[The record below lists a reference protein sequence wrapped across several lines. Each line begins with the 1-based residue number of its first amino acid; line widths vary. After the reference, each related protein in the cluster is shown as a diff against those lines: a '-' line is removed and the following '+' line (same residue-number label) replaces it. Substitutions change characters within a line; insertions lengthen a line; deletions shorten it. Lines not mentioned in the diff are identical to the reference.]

1 MKNFEEGS
9 KKRKNDFK
17 DKYKKDKGHS
27 NKNFSDK
34 DFQINN
40 NSNKNDIFYEKT
52 IPIHC
57 FDCYFTPRLKIIF
70 PEIIDSNSAI
80 KIKYECPNEHKKTFE
95 LQEFLELTQ
104 KHSLFE
110 SWFK

>member
-34 DFQINN
+34 IFKLIITQITTINFMKRKFQFIV
-40 NSNKNDIFYEKT
+40 SI
-52 IPIHC
+52 
-57 FDCYFTPRLKIIF
+57 
-70 PEIIDSNSAI
+70 AI
-80 KIKYECPNEHKKTFE
+80 LLPV
-95 LQEFLELTQ
+95 
-104 KHSLFE
+104 
-110 SWFK
+110 